1 MASMR
6 KDSNELNSFSG
17 EELSDENQLELFDI
31 PSSGADSTDRA
42 APKSPPLIDQHTVEE
57 DCDLEALEAAMTAK
71 AKGFALEF
79 QLGALADA
87 VHVAWNRRMR
97 TSAGRAHYHD
107 CRIELNPRLL
117 GIENGVVEVDGTA
130 VQQASSFSML
140 LQKPDRYRITW
151 EQMNLGVASPPQSG
165 AAWNDGTGPW
175 FYMSA
180 AGGFSKMA
188 SDEIALGAAT
198 GVSGGAANTVP
209 TYFFS
214 FWTAPMTPAS
224 RITDPQRGA
233 DAEVDGEACYVV
245 AGPSAV
251 SKREVLFVSKED
263 FLIRRYEY
271 SYEPPAVGRPA
282 VPEMTDE
289 QLDEALKAMGQDLTD
304 ESRERMRE
312 MVKTAMGAEA
322 PEIKGGSVQIHRNV
336 STAKIDAAELKFS
349 PPAGATETD
358 SLFGGVFK

>member
-1 MASMR
+1 MTSKLTLTGMM
-6 KDSNELNSFSG
+6 L
-17 EELSDENQLELFDI
+17 LSAVAAGPANAQAGVPEPDPVVAAQAVDGLTAAEVLE
-31 PSSGADSTDRA
+31 
-42 APKSPPLIDQHTVEE
+42 
-57 DCDLEALEAAMTAK
+57 
-71 AKGFALEF
+71 
-79 QLGALADA
+79 
-87 VHVAWNRRMR
+87 R
-97 TSAGRAHYHD
+97 TSDAYAALDTYRAD
-107 CRIELNPRLL
+107 GTVMTN
-117 GIENGVVEVDGTA
+117 VEVDGTT

-151 EQMNLGVASPPQSG
+151 EQMNLGVAGPAQSG

-224 RITDPQRGA
+224 RITDPQREA

-251 SKREVLFVSKED
+251 SKREVLFVSKAD

-289 QLDEALKAMGQDLTD
+289 QLDEALAAMGQELTD